1 MGKPEKTK
9 KTTEADK
16 IYEKAGKLRK
26 EGNLEEAI
34 ELYQQVLEMKP
45 TKIGAYYYIGL
56 CYDEIGYLDDALE
69 NFKIYKGKAKDP
81 EKKEK
86 AEKII
91 ERLAKEIEEELQRQ
105 EEIKQQREERYRE
118 FLEVKWI
125 NGVVKIPTLKNVRER
140 LKIDEERAREI
151 EEQVKIHIEYT
162 LKKEK
167 QLLKEIKPE
176 QLGSIKEKSWDK
188 EEDTEQSKVRE
199 EAKRN
204 YYLAVEMA
212 WSDATA
218 DEYENSY
225 LGKMRRITGVT
236 EKEALE
242 IEKEIKEKLKKKIQ
256 EAKHELVQ
264 EEKRFRAENKLK
276 EIAGEVEIHN
286 KPSAKQSLLEV
297 RLSEVQE
304 ARRRE
309 EEAKKLLEE
318 SLKQKEIV
326 VKKYEEE
333 VETFWESSKLTE
345 DGYTNLRKKRAL
357 LGLSDREALEIEK
370 SIEIKRKKFLEEE
383 EQQRQKLEI
392 AKKVSPEEELLKSEQ
407 LIPLT
412 LVSNLKKTV
421 SHGPNSFLITRE
433 FQESALEE
441 LRAFI
446 ILGQG
451 VGQFFN
457 EETENIST
465 VAVKELA
472 KYLTEHRYDFTL
484 DAEKSR
490 GLLKDF
496 IQKSINHVFE
506 KADKEE
512 LPLVKINIIV
522 IIFIHNKYFIGNLG
536 NTRCYIVNEHK
547 IRQITRDQ
555 YTRTIIGEEIREFI
569 NGSTKVKPSIFPLG
583 EETFFDLPKD
593 EIVFL
598 CSGTFVDIIGT
609 EEIQRQLNE
618 TQTIQEACE
627 GLTNIAYFIKEGTE
641 DIAISAVEAGS
652 MTRVPSAPPIISF
665 DGPSS
670 LAKPSKKSLFTKI
683 KKFFK
688 QF

>member
-16 IYEKAGKLRK
+16 IYEKASKLRK
-26 EGNLEEAI
+26 EGNMEEAI

-45 TKIGAYYYIGL
+45 NKIGAYYYTGL
-56 CYDEIGYLDDALE
+56 CYDELGYLDDALE
-69 NFKIYKGKAKDP
+69 NFKIYKDRAKDP

-86 AEKII
+86 AKQII
-91 ERLAKEIEEELQRQ
+91 ERLTREIEEELQRQ

-151 EEQVKIHIEYT
+151 EDQVKIHIEYT
-162 LKKEK
+162 IKKEK

-176 QLGSIKEKSWDK
+176 EIARIKEKSWDK
-188 EEDTEQSKVRE
+188 EEDSQENEVRE

-256 EAKHELVQ
+256 EAKQELVQ

-276 EIAGEVEIHN
+276 EIAGDIEIHN
-286 KPSAKQSLLEV
+286 KPSARQSLLEV

-326 VKKYEEE
+326 AKKYEEE
-333 VETFWESSKLTE
+333 VETFWETSKLTE
-345 DGYTNLRKKRAL
+345 DSYTTLRKKRAL

-383 EQQRQKLEI
+383 EQQRQKREL
-392 AKKVSPEEELLKSEQ
+392 AKQISPEEELLKSEQ

-421 SHGPNSFLITRE
+421 AQGPNSFLITRE

-451 VGQFFN
+451 VGQFK

-465 VAVKELA
+465 LAVKSLG
-472 KYLTEHRYDFTL
+472 KYLTENRYDFTL

-490 GLLKDF
+490 SLLKDF
-496 IQKSINHVFE
+496 IQKSINQVFE
-506 KADKEE
+506 KADDEE

-522 IIFIHNKYFIGNLG
+522 IIFIHNKYLIGNLG
-536 NTRCYIVNEHK
+536 NTRCYIVNEHQ

-555 YTRTIIGEEIREFI
+555 YTRTIIGEEIKEFI
-569 NGSTKVKPSIFPLG
+569 NGSTKIKPAIFPLG
-583 EETFFDLPKD
+583 EENFFDLPVD
-593 EIVFL
+593 EIIFL

-609 EEIQRQLNE
+609 EEIKRQLNE
-618 TQTIQEACE
+618 TQTVQEACE
-627 GLTNIAYFIKEGTE
+627 GLANIAYFIKEGTE
-641 DIAISAVEAGS
+641 DIGISTVEAGT
-652 MTRVPSAPPIISF
+652 MTRVPSAPPIIPF

>member
-421 SHGPNSFLITRE
+421 S
-433 FQESALEE
+433 
-441 LRAFI
+441 RAK
-446 ILGQG
+446 
-451 VGQFFN
+451 QFFN
-457 EETENIST
+457 YQRIPGKCTGRAQSFYNSGT
-465 VAVKELA
+465 
-472 KYLTEHRYDFTL
+472 
-484 DAEKSR
+484 
-490 GLLKDF
+490 G
-496 IQKSINHVFE
+496 
-506 KADKEE
+506 
-512 LPLVKINIIV
+512 
-522 IIFIHNKYFIGNLG
+522 
-536 NTRCYIVNEHK
+536 C
-547 IRQITRDQ
+547 
-555 YTRTIIGEEIREFI
+555 RTIF
-569 NGSTKVKPSIFPLG
+569 
-583 EETFFDLPKD
+583 
-593 EIVFL
+593 
-598 CSGTFVDIIGT
+598 
-609 EEIQRQLNE
+609 
-618 TQTIQEACE
+618 
-627 GLTNIAYFIKEGTE
+627 
-641 DIAISAVEAGS
+641 
-652 MTRVPSAPPIISF
+652 
-665 DGPSS
+665 
-670 LAKPSKKSLFTKI
+670 
-683 KKFFK
+683 
-688 QF
+688 